1 MKARVLTLVM
11 ALLVIAFVAEA
22 ALAQKMKIGYINSQ
36 KILQNYK
43 EAQDAQ
49 KKFDEINAGW
59 EAQVREM
66 QRQLQELSDQL
77 ESQSLLLSE
86 QRKQE
91 KQQEIQNLY
100 MSIQQF
106 QMEKWGQ
113 NGEAFRKERELMEPI
128 INSIT
133 AVIKKIGEAEGFT
146 YIFDGVNGNIVYAAP
161 DQPDLTDRVIEE
173 LNKSVK
179 TTGSKG

>member
-1 MKARVLTLVM
+1 MKGRVVALVVG
-11 ALLVIAFVAEA
+11 LLVVALA
-22 ALAQKMKIGYINSQ
+22 GPSARAQKMKIGYINSQ
-36 KILQNYK
+36 KILREYK

-128 INSIT
+128 INAVT

-179 TTGSKG
+179 TSGSKG